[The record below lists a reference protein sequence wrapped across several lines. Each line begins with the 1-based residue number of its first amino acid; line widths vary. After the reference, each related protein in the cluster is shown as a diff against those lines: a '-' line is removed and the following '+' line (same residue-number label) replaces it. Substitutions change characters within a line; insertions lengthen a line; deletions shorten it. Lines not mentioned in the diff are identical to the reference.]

1 METYNQAEKYRN
13 VSKVQEEVGL
23 YLMDKA
29 PLIAG
34 KIVLDLGCGPGNLTV
49 RLAEKVAPQGRVV
62 GVDPDAER
70 IKVAQDK
77 YGGETNVTFVEGSD
91 AEFPEIRTKT
101 YDVIYSNIVFHW
113 IKDKQE
119 AFKAI
124 YESLKPGGTL
134 VVAVP
139 VRVSDT
145 LQVLFKATN
154 DEMVARLVS
163 KVHLEPSSVYKTLCM
178 EAGFKIVSHEETSF
192 FAHFK
197 RVEDLCEWYKAIT
210 HGEFDLRQVDAD
222 SLTKSSFRTDDK
234 GHIVLDL
241 HCGVFVLVKE
251 VQ

>member
-29 PLIAG
+29 PLTPG
-34 KIVLDLGCGPGNLTV
+34 NIVLDLGCGPGNLTV

-70 IKVAQDK
+70 IKIAQER
-77 YGGETNVTFVEGSD
+77 YGGETNVTFVVGSD

-101 YDVIYSNIVFHW
+101 YDLIYSNIVFHW

-124 YESLKPGGTL
+124 YDSLKPGGTL
-134 VVAVP
+134 VFAVP
-139 VRVSDT
+139 VTWSDT
-145 LQVLFKATN
+145 LLVLIKARN
-154 DEMVARLVS
+154 DGRAARLAS
-163 KVHLEPSSVYKTLCM
+163 KVHIEPSSVYKTLCM

-192 FAHFK
+192 VAHFK
-197 RVEDLCEWYKAIT
+197 RVEHLCEWFKAIT

-222 SLTKSSFRTDDK
+222 SLTKSSFRTDDE

-241 HCGVFVLVKE
+241 LCGVFVLVKD
-251 VQ
+251 V

>member
-1 METYNQAEKYRN
+1 METYSQAEKYRN

-23 YLMDKA
+23 YLMHKA
-29 PLIAG
+29 PLTPG
-34 KIVLDLGCGPGNLTV
+34 KVVLDLGCGPGNLTV
-49 RLAEKVAPQGRVV
+49 RLAEKVGPQGRVV

-70 IKVAQDK
+70 IKVAQEK
-77 YGGETNVTFVEGSD
+77 YGGETNVTFFVGSD
-91 AEFPEIRTKT
+91 AEFPGRRTET
-101 YDVIYSNIVFHW
+101 YDIIYSNIVFHW

-124 YESLKPGGTL
+124 YDSLKPGGTL

-145 LQVLFKATN
+145 LQALFKATN
-154 DEMVARLVS
+154 DEMVAHLVS

-197 RVEDLCEWYKAIT
+197 RVEDLCEWYKAT
-210 HGEFDLRQVDAD
+210 SHGEFDLRQVDAD
-222 SLTKSSFRTDDK
+222 SLTKLSFHTDDE
-234 GHIVLDL
+234 GHIALDQ